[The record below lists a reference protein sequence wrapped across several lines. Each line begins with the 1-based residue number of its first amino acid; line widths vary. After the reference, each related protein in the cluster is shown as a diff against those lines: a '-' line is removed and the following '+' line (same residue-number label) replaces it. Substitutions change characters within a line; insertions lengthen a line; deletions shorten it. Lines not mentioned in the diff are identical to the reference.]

1 MHVLLVV
8 EGVEKGSRDI
18 ANTFGNNPADGC
30 CGDGIDQRF
39 EGHKYGKSHA
49 NEAECLDVGV
59 LFQADEA
66 DNGSRYGTEPNK
78 DEQAPAPVTLLAQGN
93 ERQRRVRA
101 SDMPVNGCMVP
112 FTKPFLPFGMMA
124 DRVVKGGGRVGA
136 QHTKKVEDDTDAC
149 PVVVATKHPHQKNDA
164 EDHTHQD
171 AATVGH

>member
-66 DNGSRYGTEPNK
+66 DNGSRYGTEPNNPSSPAGVGQ
-78 DEQAPAPVTLLAQGN
+78 QASK
-93 ERQRRVRA
+93 ESKSQRYA
-101 SDMPVNGCMVP
+101 SRWLHGPIYEAVP
-112 FTKPFLPFGMMA
+112 SIWN
-124 DRVVKGGGRVGA
+124 DGG
-136 QHTKKVEDDTDAC
+136 
-149 PVVVATKHPHQKNDA
+149 
-164 EDHTHQD
+164 
-171 AATVGH
+171 